1 MMESDSLNENKRL
14 EELIARYF
22 GSSHPDFQYEIIGGL
37 TALILT
43 TSNPRHQQRFL
54 FHKTEGASKK
64 QALEEMLDY
73 IREHRS
79 SEPTYTV
86 QWRTFGET
94 ELQTSYF
101 SAPNI
106 LGALD
111 KFFYGRDLHTI
122 TVFSVTLNPL
132 S

>member
-1 MMESDSLNENKRL
+1 MSSMDTAAEITRL
-14 EELIARYF
+14 EEAIAKYF
-22 GSSHPDFQYEIIGGL
+22 GSSTPNFESKEEDGVVHL
-37 TALILT
+37 AVTTA
-43 TSNPRHQQRFL
+43 NPRHQQRFL
-54 FHKTEGASKK
+54 FHRTSGATKR
-64 QALEEMLDY
+64 QALEDMLDY
-73 IREHRS
+73 IRDHRGA
-79 SEPTYTV
+79 EPTYTI
-86 QWRTFGET
+86 QWRAFGDL
-94 ELQTSYF
+94 ELHTSYF

>member
-1 MMESDSLNENKRL
+1 MSTNDPEGEIQRL
-14 EELIARYF
+14 EEAVMKTF
-22 GSSHPDFQYEIIGGL
+22 GAVAPSLDYSEMNGVVEL
-37 TALILT
+37 TVT

-54 FHKTEGASKK
+54 FHRSNGATKR
-64 QALEEMLDY
+64 QALEDMLDY
-73 IREHRS
+73 IREHRGA
-79 SEPTYTV
+79 EPTYTI
-86 QWRTFGET
+86 QWRAFGDT
-94 ELQTSYF
+94 ELHTSYF

-111 KFFYGRDLHTI
+111 KFFFGRDLHVI